1 MNIFEF
7 AKREFEKQYDCK
19 MTLSVNNPEK
29 VGSLTK
35 SKWTAVISDQP
46 CRISQKQ
53 VSPVSDGNVAEVTY
67 NTMLYCDPALVIP
80 AGSRISITDTHGK
93 SRDYK
98 RSSEGFSSY
107 HTHQE
112 IIIVREVQA

>member
-1 MNIFEF
+1 MNILEF
-7 AKREFEKQYDCK
+7 AKREFEKQYDCT
-19 MTLSVNNPEK
+19 MTVSVNKAEK
-29 VGSLTK
+29 VGSVTK
-35 SKWTAVISDQP
+35 SKWTDAIRNHP

-53 VSPVSDGNVAEVTY
+53 LSPVSDGNVAGVIY
-67 NTMLYCDPALVIP
+67 NTMLYCDPELVIP

-98 RSSEGFSSY
+98 RSAEGFSSY

>member
-7 AKREFEKQYDCK
+7 AKREFEKQYDCT
-19 MTLSVNNPEK
+19 MTVSVNKPEK
-29 VGSLTK
+29 VGSVTK
-35 SKWTAVISDQP
+35 QKWTVVISDKP

-53 VSPVSDGNVAEVTY
+53 VSPVSDANVAEVTY
-67 NTMLYCDPALVIP
+67 NTMLYCDPVLVIP

-107 HTHQE
+107 NTHQE
-112 IIIVREVQA
+112 IVIVREVQA

>member
-19 MTLSVNNPEK
+19 MTVSVNKPDK

-35 SKWTAVISDQP
+35 PKWTAVISDQS
-46 CRISQKQ
+46 CRISKKQ
-53 VSPVSDGNVAEVTY
+53 VSPVSDGNVAEVIY
-67 NTMLYCDPALVIP
+67 NTMLYCDPEISIP
-80 AGSRISITDTHGK
+80 AGSRISITDPHGK
-93 SRDYK
+93 TRDYK

-112 IIIVREVQA
+112 IVIVREVQA